1 MRRFFT
7 ALAIALTVALVG
19 GVALIRSFTTAGANV
34 FRVSKTATA
43 SNEWTPG
50 QPLFILLLGS
60 DTRPGA
66 GCGGGAA
73 IHVVG
78 VPAGGGTA
86 TMINVPRDTRIDV
99 PGKGLSK
106 LTEAM
111 ATGGPQLTA
120 QALSTWM
127 GVPISYTV
135 ITSFDGLPAMVDEL
149 GGVTV
154 NVPER
159 MDDSFTNV
167 HLDPGPAPMDGDLAL
182 RFARSRH
189 ITGSDYQRTQNQAL
203 LILSAL
209 GEMRAA
215 GTSPTDTLKYLGILA
230 RHTTLDGVS
239 TPDLYRLAPGGLAID
254 PASVKSVLVP
264 SSGAT
269 IGGTSYVIPTADAA
283 MLFADFSDNAILDNS
298 K

>member
-1 MRRFFT
+1 MRRLFT

-19 GVALIRSFTTAGANV
+19 GFALVRSFTQAGADV
-34 FRVSKTATA
+34 FRISKTATG
-43 SNEWTPG
+43 SNEWTPA
-50 QPLFILLLGS
+50 QPLYILLLGS

-66 GCGGGAA
+66 GCGCSDA

-78 VPAGGGTA
+78 VPVGGGTA

-120 QALSTWM
+120 QAVSQWM
-127 GVPISYTV
+127 GVPISYT
-135 ITSFDGLPAMVDEL
+135 IMTTFDGLPGMVDEL
-149 GGVTV
+149 GGITV
-154 NVPER
+154 EVPER

-167 HLDPGPAPMDGDLAL
+167 HLDPGPTPMDGDLAL

-203 LILSAL
+203 LILATLSYL
-209 GEMRAA
+209 RSA
-215 GTSPTDTLKYLGILA
+215 GTSPTDTLKYLGILS
-230 RHTTLDGVS
+230 RHTTLEGMS
-239 TPDLYRLAPGGLAID
+239 TPDLYRLARVALGID
-254 PASVKSVLVP
+254 PAAVKSVLVP

-269 IGGTSYVIPTADAA
+269 IGGTSYVIPTDDAA
-283 MLFADFSDNAILDNS
+283 GLFSDFADDATLEWH
-298 K
+298 

>member
-1 MRRFFT
+1 VRRFLT
-7 ALAIALTVALVG
+7 ALAIAVVVAVVG
-19 GVALIRSFTTAGANV
+19 GVAVSRQYLPAGANV
-34 FRVSKTATA
+34 FRISKTASG
-43 SNEWTPG
+43 SNEWVPG

-66 GCGGGAA
+66 GCGCSDA

-78 VPAGGGTA
+78 VPAGGGQA
-86 TMINVPRDTRIDV
+86 AMINIPRDTRIDV

-120 QALSTWM
+120 QAISQWM
-127 GVPISYTV
+127 GVPISYTI

-167 HLDPGPAPMDGDLAL
+167 HLDPGPTPMDGDLAL

-189 ITGSDYQRTQNQAL
+189 ITGSDYQRTMNQGL
-203 LILSAL
+203 LILSTL
-209 GEMRAA
+209 GELRAA
-215 GTSPTDTLKYLGILA
+215 GTSPADTMKYLGILA
-230 RHTTLDGVS
+230 ANTTLDGLS
-239 TPDLYRLAPGGLAID
+239 TPDLYRLARVALAID
-254 PASVKSVLVP
+254 PAQVKSVLVP

-283 MLFADFSDNAILDNS
+283 GLFQDFADDAMLEWH
-298 K
+298 

>member
-1 MRRFFT
+1 VRRFLT
-7 ALAIALTVALVG
+7 ALAIAVTVALVG
-19 GVALIRSFTTAGANV
+19 GIVLSRSYLQAGANV
-34 FRVSKTATA
+34 FRISKTATGT
-43 SNEWTPG
+43 NQWVPG
-50 QPLFILLLGS
+50 QPLFLLLLGS

-66 GCGGGAA
+66 GCGCSDA

-78 VPAGGGTA
+78 VPVGGGQA

-99 PGKGLSK
+99 PGKGPSK

-120 QALSTWM
+120 QAISQWM

-135 ITSFDGLPAMVDEL
+135 MTTFDGLPAMVDEL

-154 NVPER
+154 DVPLR

-167 HLDPGPAPMDGDLAL
+167 HLDPGPTPMDGDLAL

-209 GEMRAA
+209 GELRTA
-215 GTSPTDTLKYLGILA
+215 GTSPTDTVKYLGILA
-230 RHTTLDGVS
+230 RHTTLDGMS
-239 TPDLYRLAPGGLAID
+239 TPDLYRLARVALGLD

-269 IGGTSYVIPTADAA
+269 IGGTSYVIPTDDAA
-283 MLFADFSDNAILDNS
+283 GLFSDFADNAILEWH
-298 K
+298 